1 MLASQQASMRLCGQA
16 STDVLPCSSCH
27 AFNPSKPRTHRAAVR
42 VSAFDAQTQPWK
54 KSPGSSSS
62 SSRGTATVGRSATM
76 TVEAVKTQHFTSF
89 EEMVRGSDVPV
100 LVDFHAQWCGPCKLM
115 GDALRGIAD
124 EMKGKVSVVK
134 IDTDKYPKIASR
146 YGIKSLPTLLLFRDG
161 KAVDRIEG
169 VLPEASLAQRLRFYI
184 GRLDL
189 KFGRR

>member
-1 MLASQQASMRLCGQA
+1 MMLLPQRP
-16 STDVLPCSSCH
+16 STCLTAQPAADLLPIRSCAQFSSLR
-27 AFNPSKPRTHRAAVR
+27 PQGRRATLK
-42 VSAFDAQTQPWK
+42 VSAFESQAQPWK
-54 KSPGSSSS
+54 KSPAAS

-76 TVEAVKTQHFTSF
+76 TVEAVKTQQFTSF
-89 EEMVRGSDVPV
+89 EEMVRSSDVPV

-134 IDTDKYPKIASR
+134 IDTDKYPNLASR

-161 KAVDRIEG
+161 RAVDRIEG
-169 VLPEASLAQRLRFYI
+169 LLPEASLAQRLRFYI